1 MVRDNEIVLSRC
13 VGAGCA
19 DEDDGGGRVFSSP
32 PSFYAN
38 CEVFSDLPTK
48 EDWEDD

>member
-1 MVRDNEIVLSRC
+1 MVYNSELILGGYC
-13 VGAGCA
+13 G
-19 DEDDGGGRVFSSP
+19 EDAEGGREFSSP

-48 EDWEDD
+48 EDWETD